1 MAWIPSD
8 AGRRRVAAYLS
19 SLMETP
25 PDGFEGLVIEKAQKN
40 TARQLGEVTAEEIAD
55 SGEPLDL
62 LDEHVEIHGHNGSG
76 LRYRI
81 RCRDAAGHIIPN
93 GQTCAWGMK
102 QVSGDAVAAKKAGGG
117 SEVATAAMGRTQADG
132 FAQMTQLVAGLAQQ
146 AAGTSGEQT
155 ATLLELQRDRN
166 AEMMEMVIQ
175 NSTMQIALIDSKWE
189 AQLAAQS
196 SFFDSDAGAAFLA
209 SAAQGA
215 VPLLSGAAQWLMTKA
230 QTMGLENRREE
241 LRLRQLEL
249 ELDERARAI
258 YSAPPAPSGT
268 TAAPGG
274 KPGLDEGGPTA
285 DPPPGEDGG
294 PGSGPPG
301 SDPRG

>member
-1 MAWIPSD
+1 
-8 AGRRRVAAYLS
+8 
-19 SLMETP
+19 METP

-40 TARQLGEVTAEEIAD
+40 TARQLGEVTADEIAD
-55 SGEPLDL
+55 AGEPLEL

-81 RCRDAAGHIIPN
+81 RCRDAAGHLIPN

-132 FAQMTQLVAGLAQQ
+132 FAQMTQL
-146 AAGTSGEQT
+146 
-155 ATLLELQRDRN
+155 
-166 AEMMEMVIQ
+166 
-175 NSTMQIALIDSKWE
+175 STMQIALIDSKWE

-230 QTMGLENRREE
+230 QTMGLQNRREE